1 MPINSLPKALVLT
14 SGLYNEPYAKTAH
27 GLVRGSDRYNIIG
40 VIDHVHADKDAGYL
54 LDGIVRDISIYK
66 SLGDALKMNLDVDY
80 LIIGVATHGGILP
93 NEMLE
98 IIEEA
103 IKLNLSIVNG
113 LHEYLES
120 KPNLVKLAEEHKVDL
135 IDLRKPKS
143 IKDLHFWTGEINNVS
158 CPIISVIGTDCA
170 VGKRTTARL
179 VKEACMLKGIAAE
192 MIFTGQTGWMQGG
205 KYGFILDS
213 TLNDFVG
220 GELEHAIVSCWKETN
235 PDIILLEGQAALRN
249 PSGPCGT
256 EYFVS
261 GKSKHVILVHPPKR
275 KYYDEHEKWGEIP
288 SVVSEIELIRTF
300 GADVICLVLNT
311 EGCTEEEARKYKSDY
326 VDALGI
332 AVLLPMYD
340 GVEEIMPTI
349 NKIIL

>member
-66 SLGDALKMNLDVDY
+66 SLGDALKMNHDVDY

-349 NKIIL
+349 NKLIL